1 MKFKVLLR
9 KRGGA
14 RADHPSRPGVTGAE
28 SGAANTMTS
37 ESSASKVYSRLEQ
50 TIRPADHAPLL
61 LFVPLFPEPPGRFL
75 ARAAVDALE
84 RCHPFRPELSARGAP
99 PWNCEG
105 LLLLLPLAREEVEP
119 IAKVGLLRP
128 STLALVGRSQTLRVV
143 PSCGWNTGMFRALS
157 SEPLI
162 DMRSA
167 HSSYRADERT
177 ARPSCCGGHSSPS
190 RAIARSSRSS
200 RSRTGISSVV

>member
-14 RADHPSRPGVTGAE
+14 RARAAAGAE

-37 ESSASKVYSRLEQ
+37 ESSASALEQ
-50 TIRPADHAPLL
+50 TIRPADHVPLL
-61 LFVPLFPEPPGRFL
+61 LFVPLFPEPPGRLL

-84 RCHPFRPELSARGAP
+84 RRHPFRPELSARGAP

-128 STLALVGRSQTLRVV
+128 STLALVAIRCL
-143 PSCGWNTGMFRALS
+143 F
-157 SEPLI
+157 
-162 DMRSA
+162 
-167 HSSYRADERT
+167 T
-177 ARPSCCGGHSSPS
+177 ARH
-190 RAIARSSRSS
+190 
-200 RSRTGISSVV
+200 